1 MVKTTFDI
9 TKNTF
14 TCAFLRCFDGAFLYK
29 QICIALYFCDNV
41 RTKKTR
47 QEERDTLVWGFCGVG
62 FLQGSPNSQWLVL
75 TCKAYERVKME
86 QDEGDISFVVYEI
99 WKYGMNWSQIIFLIV
114 WLDLAG
120 KDDKRAGMAVKFSL
134 KRACSNLS
142 LSIFFNFWHQP
153 DTKER
158 M

>member
-75 TCKAYERVKME
+75 TCMAYERVKMKQE
-86 QDEGDISFVVYEI
+86 EVNVSFFVNEI
-99 WKYGMNWSQIIFLIV
+99 RKKYAINWSQTILLMV
-114 WLDLAG
+114 CLDLAE
-120 KDDKRAGMAVKFSL
+120 KAATRAGMAVQFD
-134 KRACSNLS
+134 
-142 LSIFFNFWHQP
+142 W
-153 DTKER
+153 
-158 M
+158 